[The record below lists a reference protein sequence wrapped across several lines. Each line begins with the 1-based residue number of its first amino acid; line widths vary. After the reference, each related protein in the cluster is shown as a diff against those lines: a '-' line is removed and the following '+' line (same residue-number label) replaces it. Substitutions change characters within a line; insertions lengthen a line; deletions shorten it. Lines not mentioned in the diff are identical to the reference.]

1 LLDND
6 FAGFLVTAL
15 DEVAWLFNLR
25 GSDISFNPLFFSYAL
40 ITTSNATLYLFK
52 DRLPKTGLSELST
65 VCLKEY
71 NEVFEDVKLFT
82 KSQAGGKQKLLV
94 SPSCNA
100 ALVMAAGGAEAV
112 VIKSSPVEIAKAI
125 KNETEIEGFRQCH
138 IRDAAALANY
148 FCWLEKELQDGKVI
162 DEVDGAERLEQYR
175 RAQKD
180 CVGLSFDT
188 ISGSGPNGAIIH
200 YKPEKPSAANI
211 TMDQLYLCDSGG
223 QYLYIWQKISFLIIY
238 NFRDGTTDVTRTFHF
253 GNPSA
258 EEKDRFTRVLK
269 GNIALNRAIFP
280 VGTTGFMLDILARQ
294 YLWTAGLDYRHGTGH
309 GVGHY
314 LNVHEGPQNISFRSS
329 ANEIPLKPGMTVTDE
344 PGYYEDSKFG
354 IRIENVLLVAEAKTE
369 CNFGNIGF
377 LTFENITMF
386 PIQKKLIDVKLLNKE
401 EIDYLNDYHN
411 KVWEKVSPLL
421 ESEAKKWLRK
431 ETLPI

>member
-1 LLDND
+1 MDKIREVQKYLLDND

-52 DRLPKTGLSELST
+52 DRLPKTGLSELSS

-71 NEVFEDVKLFT
+71 NEVFEDVTLFT
-82 KSQAGGKQKLLV
+82 KSQASNKHKLLV

-125 KNETEIEGFRQCH
+125 KNETEMEGFRQCH
-138 IRDAAALANY
+138 IRDAAALVNY
-148 FCWLEKELQDGKVI
+148 FCWLEKELQDSKVI
-162 DEVDGAERLEQYR
+162 DEVDGADRLELFR

-223 QYLYIWQKISFLIIY
+223 QYLYISI
-238 NFRDGTTDVTRTFHF
+238 
-253 GNPSA
+253 
-258 EEKDRFTRVLK
+258 KDFVPDLRF
-269 GNIALNRAIFP
+269 
-280 VGTTGFMLDILARQ
+280 
-294 YLWTAGLDYRHGTGH
+294 
-309 GVGHY
+309 
-314 LNVHEGPQNISFRSS
+314 
-329 ANEIPLKPGMTVTDE
+329 
-344 PGYYEDSKFG
+344 
-354 IRIENVLLVAEAKTE
+354 
-369 CNFGNIGF
+369 
-377 LTFENITMF
+377 
-386 PIQKKLIDVKLLNKE
+386 
-401 EIDYLNDYHN
+401 
-411 KVWEKVSPLL
+411 
-421 ESEAKKWLRK
+421 
-431 ETLPI
+431 